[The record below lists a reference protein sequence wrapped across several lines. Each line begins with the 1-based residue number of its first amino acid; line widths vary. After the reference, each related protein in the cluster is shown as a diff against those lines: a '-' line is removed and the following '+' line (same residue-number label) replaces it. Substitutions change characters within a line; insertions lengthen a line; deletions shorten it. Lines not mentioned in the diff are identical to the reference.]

1 MSGEMIIRDPDEME
15 KFAGQ
20 LEDYCMEM
28 RTVCTGLKNCLS
40 NCAPGMKDRVSKKA
54 LERTEWLADD
64 LLAGLPALEECA
76 ETLRKAAGPLK
87 QARTLL

>member
-28 RTVCTGLKNCLS
+28 RTVCAGLKNRLS
-40 NCAPGMKDRVSKKA
+40 ACAPVMKEKK
-54 LERTEWLADD
+54 
-64 LLAGLPALEECA
+64 
-76 ETLRKAAGPLK
+76 
-87 QARTLL
+87 